1 MSKYKK
7 DNIYID
13 CQPVNSKGQT
23 LVNMSKDDDSKESSN
38 TMEKILK
45 SPFLALIIGALILII
60 LTKVANKILSKM

>member
-23 LVNMSKDDDSKESSN
+23 LVKMTKEDDSKKSTN